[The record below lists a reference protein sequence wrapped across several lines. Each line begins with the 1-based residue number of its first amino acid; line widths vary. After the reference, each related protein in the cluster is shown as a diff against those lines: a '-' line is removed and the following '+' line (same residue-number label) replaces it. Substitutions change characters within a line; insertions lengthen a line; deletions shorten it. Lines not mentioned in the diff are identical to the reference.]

1 MLKIT
6 QVDHLGIR
14 ISDIARSR
22 AFYER
27 LGFAVVRDAGY
38 EDGHPV
44 VMVHPSGVVVNL
56 LGPSTAEKDTNMLM
70 DVTDKY
76 SGYTHAA
83 LRVESI
89 DETVAALGEMGHHRR
104 PGALQRRH
112 GLPLHPRPRP
122 QRHRA
127 DRARRPRP
135 GAGLRRPGRT
145 EVLPRPPVSRFNT
158 PIESASDGHCGAAE
172 ASRCVTHCGAAG
184 APWGSPSGEDSGS
197 VQCGQR

>member
-89 DETVAALGEMGHHRR
+89 AITGGPARFSDDMVSLFIRDPDRNVIELTEHGGRDLEPDYDDQGE
-104 PGALQRRH
+104 QRSYRD
-112 GLPLHPRPRP
+112 HP
-122 QRHRA
+122 
-127 DRARRPRP
+127 
-135 GAGLRRPGRT
+135 
-145 EVLPRPPVSRFNT
+145 
-158 PIESASDGHCGAAE
+158 
-172 ASRCVTHCGAAG
+172 
-184 APWGSPSGEDSGS
+184 
-197 VQCGQR
+197 

>member
-89 DETVAALGEMGHHRR
+89 A
-104 PGALQRRH
+104 
-112 GLPLHPRPRP
+112 
-122 QRHRA
+122 
-127 DRARRPRP
+127 
-135 GAGLRRPGRT
+135 
-145 EVLPRPPVSRFNT
+145 
-158 PIESASDGHCGAAE
+158 SA
-172 ASRCVTHCGAAG
+172 TT
-184 APWGSPSGEDSGS
+184 WSPSSS
-197 VQCGQR
+197 ATPTATSSS

>member
-22 AFYER
+22 AFYQQ

-44 VMVHPSGVVVNL
+44 VLVHPSGVVVNL
-56 LGPSTAEKDTNMLM
+56 LGPSTAEEGTNMLM

-89 DETVAALGEMGHHRR
+89 DETVAALGEMGIAITGGPARFSDDMVSLFIRDPDRNVIELSEHGGRDLE
-104 PGALQRRH
+104 PGYEDQGERVSYRD
-112 GLPLHPRPRP
+112 HP
-122 QRHRA
+122 
-127 DRARRPRP
+127 
-135 GAGLRRPGRT
+135 
-145 EVLPRPPVSRFNT
+145 
-158 PIESASDGHCGAAE
+158 
-172 ASRCVTHCGAAG
+172 
-184 APWGSPSGEDSGS
+184 
-197 VQCGQR
+197 